1 MKFLLKSQLNFFF
14 LAEIEKLSP
23 NSYGSARDSESQNN
37 IEKQNKAEGLI
48 LLYFKIYNKRA
59 SVIKTVTLV

>member
-1 MKFLLKSQLNFFF
+1 
-14 LAEIEKLSP
+14 LAEIDKLSP
-23 NSYGSARDSESQNN
+23 NSYGSARDSKSQNN